1 MVKTSSSIYYGKR
14 VLVSGGTGMIG
25 IPLVRNLLK
34 LGAQVAVVS
43 LEQEDYARS
52 LLGSSIKFL
61 RGDLTRYDICER
73 AVEGQEYV
81 FNLVGIKGSVGIGV
95 KRAASYFVPMLRYQS
110 NLLEAAFRG
119 GVSRYL
125 FVSSIC
131 AYPPSALH
139 VEDNVWNGLPKQND
153 RYAGIAK
160 RIGELEAETYLH
172 EYNWEAVRVVRPSN
186 VYGPFDDFN
195 PATGQVIPTIIRRV
209 LDGERPVRIWGDG
222 SAIRD
227 FIFVQDVV
235 DGLLLSMEH
244 APPCFPIN
252 LGSGVPT
259 TIRKLAEII
268 LTESGVSTSIEWDPS
283 KPSGDPVRLLSME
296 RAEATIGFCP
306 KISLREG
313 IRQTMDWYIKNR
325 ELAHERK
332 NLLSA

>member
-1 MVKTSSSIYYGKR
+1 MEKTSPSIYDRKR
-14 VLVSGGTGMIG
+14 VLVAGGAGMIG
-25 IPLVRNLLK
+25 IPLVRALLR
-34 LGAQVAVVS
+34 LGAQVTVVS
-43 LEQEDYARS
+43 LEQEGYVRT
-52 LLGSSIKFL
+52 LLGSTITFV

-73 AVEGQEYV
+73 VVEGQEYV

-95 KRAASYFVPMLRYQS
+95 SRAASYFVPMLRYQS
-110 NLLEAAFRG
+110 NLLEAAFRS

-139 VEDNVWNGLPKQND
+139 MEDNLWNGLPKQND

-160 RIGELEAETYLH
+160 RVGELEAETYLH
-172 EYNWEAVRVVRPSN
+172 EYHWEAVRVIRPSN

-195 PATGQVIPTIIRRV
+195 PATGQVIPALIRRV
-209 LDGERPVRIWGDG
+209 LDGESPVRIWGDG

-235 DGLLLSMEH
+235 DGMLLAMDK

-252 LGSGVPT
+252 LGSGIPT
-259 TIRKLAEII
+259 TIRELAEII
-268 LTESGVSTSIEWDPS
+268 VAECGISTPIEWDSS
-283 KPSGDPVRLLSME
+283 KPSGDPVRLLSMQ
-296 RAEATIGFCP
+296 RAKESIGFRP
-306 KISLREG
+306 KLSLREG
-313 IRQTMDWYIKNR
+313 IHQTIDWYVRNR
-325 ELAHERK
+325 KLAHERK

>member
-1 MVKTSSSIYYGKR
+1 MTKTNSSIYFGKR
-14 VLVSGGTGMIG
+14 ILVSGGTGMIG
-25 IPLVRNLLK
+25 IPLVRALLA
-34 LGAQVAVVS
+34 LGAQVTVVS
-43 LEQEDYARS
+43 LEQESYARA
-52 LLGSSIKFL
+52 LLGSSIAFF
-61 RGDLTRYDICER
+61 RGDLTCNDICKK

-110 NLLEAAFRG
+110 NLLEAAFRE

-131 AYPPSALH
+131 AYPPAALH

-172 EYNWEAVRVVRPSN
+172 EYNWDAVRVVRPSN

-195 PATGQVIPTIIRRV
+195 PATGQVIPALIRRV
-209 LDGERPVRIWGDG
+209 LDGECPVRIWGDG
-222 SAIRD
+222 SVIRD

-235 DGLLLSMEH
+235 DGLVLAMEH

-252 LGSGVPT
+252 LGSGVAT
-259 TIRKLAEII
+259 TIRQLAEII
-268 LTESGVSTSIEWDPS
+268 VAECGLSSPIEWDPS
-283 KPSGDPVRLLSME
+283 KPAGDPVRLLSME

-306 KISLREG
+306 KISLQEG
-313 IRQTMDWYIKNR
+313 IRQTIHWYIQNR